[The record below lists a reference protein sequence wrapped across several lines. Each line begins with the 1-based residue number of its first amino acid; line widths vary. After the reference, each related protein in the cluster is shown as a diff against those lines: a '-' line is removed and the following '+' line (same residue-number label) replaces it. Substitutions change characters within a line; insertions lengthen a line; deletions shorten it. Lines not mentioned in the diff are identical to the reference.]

1 MNSSGVHRH
10 RRQLPRELQFEI
22 FEFLPIDEQR
32 RLINLFKCSQAKLDK
47 KTAAKK
53 KNRV

>member
-1 MNSSGVHRH
+1 MNLSHFRRH

-22 FEFLPIDEQR
+22 FEFLPIDEQQ
-32 RLINLFKCSQAKLDK
+32 RLINLFKCSQAKLAK
-47 KTAAKK
+47 KTEAIK